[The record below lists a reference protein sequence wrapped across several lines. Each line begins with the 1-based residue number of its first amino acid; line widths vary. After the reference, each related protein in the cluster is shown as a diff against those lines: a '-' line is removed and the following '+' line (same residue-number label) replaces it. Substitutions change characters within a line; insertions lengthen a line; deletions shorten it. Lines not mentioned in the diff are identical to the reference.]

1 MHMLAMLRAYVR
13 AEFARKLASCGGAL
27 PLAGCRAGGPDGLR
41 VAGQLAKNNEK
52 QEKVEEKDSS
62 ENRSGALP

>member
-1 MHMLAMLRAYVR
+1 M
-13 AEFARKLASCGGAL
+13 